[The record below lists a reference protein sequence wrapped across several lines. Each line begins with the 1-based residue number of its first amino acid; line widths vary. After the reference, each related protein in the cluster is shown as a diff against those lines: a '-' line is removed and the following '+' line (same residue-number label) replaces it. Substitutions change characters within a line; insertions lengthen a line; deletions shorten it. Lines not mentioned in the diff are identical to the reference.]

1 MKLQFFQIKFSAD
14 DDDEHTSKKN
24 SRENSFGWIDG
35 VRNETH
41 SLRGETEMLNL
52 RISNQFFSEK
62 LKFKFGY
69 EQACGQPFLFGIR
82 YNNSEKLGSKV
93 IIHQKV

>member
-1 MKLQFFQIKFSAD
+1 MKLQFFQIKFSADD

-41 SLRGETEMLNL
+41 TLRGETEMLNL
-52 RISNQFFSEK
+52 RISNQFFFREI
-62 LKFKFGY
+62 
-69 EQACGQPFLFGIR
+69 EIEIR
-82 YNNSEKLGSKV
+82 L
-93 IIHQKV
+93 